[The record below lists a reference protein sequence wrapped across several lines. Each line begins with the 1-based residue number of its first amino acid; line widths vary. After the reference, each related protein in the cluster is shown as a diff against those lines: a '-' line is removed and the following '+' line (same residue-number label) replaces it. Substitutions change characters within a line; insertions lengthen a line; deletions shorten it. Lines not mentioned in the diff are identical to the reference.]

1 MSVEPAKYHHH
12 QSSVS
17 SVVPPSKGHFRSSS
31 LENNI
36 YTPIKSVTASS
47 SPLTSLQLPGNVAP
61 FSTGTLK
68 SRREQKRLT
77 DIVAQHHRMNSV
89 DDLNSRKSQFRL
101 IRDIFEQNKSTNDP
115 AAPPPIIP
123 DHPPPPETNP
133 ASVGDAKPPKI
144 QSCSGVLEQGK
155 QVIRP
160 IAFKPIP
167 YISGEPVN
175 QRFSDLGDRYGS
187 TPSLTPNL
195 GNNLKFGSTSDLR
208 YNCSVGNRKS
218 LHYYNT
224 YDSLESIS
232 KSPDSIATSQS
243 TLKTIMPY
251 HHHNNHHHHH
261 HHHQDL
267 LDMTPSPSD
276 SGISELEAALRDRD
290 SELAY
295 LRQTME
301 HNEKDKEKH
310 WEDEV
315 KRLKIIHESRLRAN
329 AQKIQKLEQMLM
341 MQSFQLR
348 QHKKRAAE
356 DADRLNGTIN
366 EVRDQNE
373 RYRNELCHLKITEK
387 DLKEQNSDLAEEVQI
402 LRRMIADFKTRLEE
416 TDWAICQK
424 SGETALLKSQ
434 LRDAQNDLMAKD
446 QEIAQLRIE
455 IRNQNWEDKNT
466 HKNIQDSAMD
476 TALEVSQLNRII
488 ILKDQVIMAM
498 TNEIQKLRKELS
510 DVSLLQSYEGI
521 PPGRNTM
528 PRFRRDILDFLYAEN
543 DTKSGEDRDKCP
555 EKDITKYLSKIEE
568 TKRNTLQ
575 DYPFLAKVE
584 NNPDKGEKKTTIDE
598 MKTIFLNNQIYPYD
612 CKDSVSNLFN
622 MTLNLLQPNPSSSP
636 TIKHKSDEDEVG
648 SETESSKCD
657 KQTDSQSSSPTT
669 TADSSDDRQIC
680 DKVKNLQTELEE
692 AKASFDQERLKWAE
706 EKEKVLFYQRQLQ
719 LSYMQMIK
727 RTQMLEERLQ
737 TGGIADDGSEN
748 MPES

>member
-1 MSVEPAKYHHH
+1 MSGEPIKYHH
-12 QSSVS
+12 QPSGSTVK
-17 SVVPPSKGHFRSSS
+17 PPVTKGHFRSSS

-36 YTPIKSVTASS
+36 YTSVKSATA
-47 SPLTSLQLPGNVAP
+47 SPLTSLPP

-89 DDLNSRKSQFRL
+89 DDLNNRKSQFRL
-101 IRDIFEQNKSTNDP
+101 IRDIFEQNKTSNEQ
-115 AAPPPIIP
+115 APPPIP
-123 DHPPPPETNP
+123 ANPPPPDGPTV
-133 ASVGDAKPPKI
+133 VGDAKPPKI

-167 YISGEPVN
+167 YLPESGS
-175 QRFSDLGDRYGS
+175 QRYSDLGDRYGS

-195 GNNLKFGSTSDLR
+195 GPNLKFGSTSDLR
-208 YNCSVGNRKS
+208 YNVGNRKT

-232 KSPDSIATSQS
+232 KSPDSIASSHS
-243 TLKTIMPY
+243 TIKTIMPY
-251 HHHNNHHHHH
+251 HQHSNQHHHHHQQLPPQAHHHHH
-261 HHHQDL
+261 HHHNQDL

-276 SGISELEAALRDRD
+276 SGVSELEAALRDRD

-301 HNEKDKEKH
+301 HNEKVIFKVHQDKEKH

-348 QHKKRAAE
+348 QHKKRS
-356 DADRLNGTIN
+356 ADETERLNGSLN
-366 EVRDQNE
+366 ETREQNE
-373 RYRNELCHLKITEK
+373 RLRNELCHLKISEK
-387 DLKEQNSDLAEEVQI
+387 DLKEQNSDLSEEVEI
-402 LRRMIADFKTRLEE
+402 LRRMIADLKVRLEE
-416 TDWAICQK
+416 TDWEICQK

-434 LRDAQNDLMAKD
+434 LRDAQNDLMSKD

-455 IRNQNWEDKNT
+455 VRNQNWEDKQ
-466 HKNIQDSAMD
+466 HKSIQETAMD
-476 TALEVSQLNRII
+476 SALEVSQLNRII

-510 DVSLLQSYEGI
+510 DLTLLQTYEGI
-521 PPGRNTM
+521 PPGRNTVAKY
-528 PRFRRDILDFLYAEN
+528 RRDILDFLYS
-543 DTKSGEDRDKCP
+543 DTNPGDK
-555 EKDITKYLSKIEE
+555 DLTKYLTE

-575 DYPFLAKVE
+575 DYQLLAKVD
-584 NNPDKGEKKTTIDE
+584 NNNTDKTGSKKTTLDE

-622 MTLNLLQPNPSSSP
+622 MTLNLLQSNTASKPCSE
-636 TIKHKSDEDEVG
+636 HEDEI
-648 SETESSKCD
+648 SETDSSNK
-657 KQTDSQSSSPTT
+657 TVSQSSSPTT
-669 TADSSDDRQIC
+669 ADNDEFTSQ
-680 DKVKNLQTELEE
+680 VKTLQVELDE
-692 AKASFDQERLKWAE
+692 AKASFDQEKQKWAE

-719 LSYMQMIK
+719 LNYMQMIK
-727 RTQMLEERLQ
+727 RTQLLEERLK
-737 TGGIADDGSEN
+737 TNGIDVDSCEKLATS
-748 MPES
+748 

>member
-1 MSVEPAKYHHH
+1 MTRENHTLSSGVLAPAL
-12 QSSVS
+12 
-17 SVVPPSKGHFRSSS
+17 PPSKGHFRSSS

-36 YTPIKSVTASS
+36 YTPIKSATASS
-47 SPLTSLQLPGNVAP
+47 SPLTSLQLPSSHGMP

-77 DIVAQHHRMNSV
+77 DIVAQHHRMSSV

-101 IRDIFEQNKSTNDP
+101 IRDIFEQNKAT
-115 AAPPPIIP
+115 
-123 DHPPPPETNP
+123 
-133 ASVGDAKPPKI
+133 
-144 QSCSGVLEQGK
+144 
-155 QVIRP
+155 
-160 IAFKPIP
+160 
-167 YISGEPVN
+167 
-175 QRFSDLGDRYGS
+175 
-187 TPSLTPNL
+187 
-195 GNNLKFGSTSDLR
+195 STSDLR

-218 LHYYNT
+218 LHYYNP

-232 KSPDSIATSQS
+232 KSPDSIATSHS
-243 TLKTIMPY
+243 TLKIMPY
-251 HHHNNHHHHH
+251 HHHNHHHH

-356 DADRLNGTIN
+356 DAERLNGTIS
-366 EVRDQNE
+366 EVRDQCE

-387 DLKEQNSDLAEEVQI
+387 DLKEQNSDLAEEVEI
-402 LRRMIADFKTRLEE
+402 LRRMIADFKARLEE

-455 IRNQNWEDKNT
+455 IRNQNWEDRQT
-466 HKNIQDSAMD
+466 HKNAQETTMD

-488 ILKDQVIMAM
+488 ILKDQ
-498 TNEIQKLRKELS
+498 
-510 DVSLLQSYEGI
+510 SYEGI
-521 PPGRNTM
+521 PPGRNTVG
-528 PRFRRDILDFLYAEN
+528 RYRRDILDFLYTEN
-543 DTKSGEDRDKCP
+543 DSNSGEERNKCP
-555 EKDITKYLSKIEE
+555 EKDITKCLSKMEE
-568 TKRNTLQ
+568 SKRNTLQ

-584 NNPDKGEKKTTIDE
+584 NNPDKKKTPSIDE

-622 MTLNLLQPNPSSSP
+622 MTLNLLQPAP
-636 TIKHKSDEDEVG
+636 TTKMDQEDEA

-657 KQTDSQSSSPTT
+657 KSQASSPTT
-669 TADSSDDRQIC
+669 TADSTDDQ
-680 DKVKNLQTELEE
+680 VKHLQTELEE
-692 AKASFDQERLKWAE
+692 AKASFDQEKLKWAE

-727 RTQMLEERLQ
+727 RTQMLEEKLEAKGISGEEDEASETESSKCDKSQASSPTTTADSTDDQVKHLQ
-737 TGGIADDGSEN
+737 TELEEAKASFDQEKLKWAEEKEKVLFYQRQLQLSYMQMIKRTQMLEEKLEAKGNSGEGNEKTS
-748 MPES
+748 PS

>member
-1 MSVEPAKYHHH
+1 MSVEPAKYH
-12 QSSVS
+12 SAAL
-17 SVVPPSKGHFRSSS
+17 PPSKGHFRSSS

-36 YTPIKSVTASS
+36 YTPIKSATASS
-47 SPLTSLQLPGNVAP
+47 SPLTSLQLPSSHGMP

-77 DIVAQHHRMNSV
+77 DIVAQHHRMSSV

-101 IRDIFEQNKSTNDP
+101 IRDIFEQNKATSETTAPPQPTHDHHPPESTN
-115 AAPPPIIP
+115 PIP
-123 DHPPPPETNP
+123 VNGGNE
-133 ASVGDAKPPKI
+133 AKPPKI

-160 IAFKPIP
+160 IAFKPMP
-167 YISGEPVN
+167 YIAGEPVN

-187 TPSLTPNL
+187 TPSLGANL

-218 LHYYNT
+218 LHYYNP

-232 KSPDSIATSQS
+232 KSPDSIATSHS
-243 TLKTIMPY
+243 TLKIMPY
-251 HHHNNHHHHH
+251 HHHNHHHH

-356 DADRLNGTIN
+356 DAERLNGTIS
-366 EVRDQNE
+366 EVRDQCE

-387 DLKEQNSDLAEEVQI
+387 DLKEQNSDLAEEVEI
-402 LRRMIADFKTRLEE
+402 LRRMIADFKARLEE

-455 IRNQNWEDKNT
+455 IRNQNWEDRQT
-466 HKNIQDSAMD
+466 HKNAQETTMD

-521 PPGRNTM
+521 PPGRNTVG
-528 PRFRRDILDFLYAEN
+528 RYRRDILDFLYTEN
-543 DTKSGEDRDKCP
+543 DSNSGEERNKCP
-555 EKDITKYLSKIEE
+555 EKDITKCLSKMEE
-568 TKRNTLQ
+568 SKRNTLQ

-584 NNPDKGEKKTTIDE
+584 NNPDKKKTPTIDE

-622 MTLNLLQPNPSSSP
+622 MTLNLLQPAP
-636 TIKHKSDEDEVG
+636 TTKMDQEDEA

-657 KQTDSQSSSPTT
+657 KSQASSPTT
-669 TADSSDDRQIC
+669 TADSTDDQ
-680 DKVKNLQTELEE
+680 VKHLQTELEE
-692 AKASFDQERLKWAE
+692 AKASFDQEKLKWAE

-727 RTQMLEERLQ
+727 RTQMLEEKLEAK
-737 TGGIADDGSEN
+737 GISGEGSEKTS
-748 MPES
+748 PS

>member
-1 MSVEPAKYHHH
+1 MSVEPTKYHH
-12 QSSVS
+12 QSSVAS
-17 SVVPPSKGHFRSSS
+17 TITPSKGHFRSSS

-47 SPLTSLQLPGNVAP
+47 SPLTSLQLPNTGIP

-101 IRDIFEQNKSTNDP
+101 IRDIFEQNKPANDP
-115 AAPPPIIP
+115 TPTA
-123 DHPPPPETNP
+123 ESNSVT
-133 ASVGDAKPPKI
+133 VGDAKPPKI

-167 YISGEPVN
+167 YTHAEPVN

-187 TPSLTPNL
+187 TPSLTPNI
-195 GNNLKFGSTSDLR
+195 GSNLKFGSTSDLR

-218 LHYYNT
+218 LHCYNT

-232 KSPDSIATSQS
+232 KSPDSIATSHS

-251 HHHNNHHHHH
+251 HHHNNHHHH

-301 HNEKDKEKH
+301 HNEKVIFKVHQDKEKH

-315 KRLKIIHESRLRAN
+315 KRIKIIHESRLRAN

-348 QHKKRAAE
+348 QHKKRSAE
-356 DADRLNGTIN
+356 DIDRLNGTIS

-373 RYRNELCHLKITEK
+373 RYRNELCHMKITEK
-387 DLKEQNSDLAEEVQI
+387 DLKEQNSDLTEEVQI

-446 QEIAQLRIE
+446 HEIAQLRIE
-455 IRNQNWEDKNT
+455 IRNQNWEDKNHT
-466 HKNIQDSAMD
+466 SHQNIQDSAMD

-521 PPGRNTM
+521 PPGRNTACKY
-528 PRFRRDILDFLYAEN
+528 RRDILDFLYAEN
-543 DTKSGEDRDKCP
+543 DTNSGEDRDKCP
-555 EKDITKYLSKIEE
+555 EKDITKFISKIEE

-584 NNPDKGEKKTTIDE
+584 NNTDKSKKPSLDE

-622 MTLNLLQPNPSSSP
+622 MTLNLLQPSSPAKNPSDP
-636 TIKHKSDEDEVG
+636 EDETS
-648 SETESSKCD
+648 SETESSKA
-657 KQTDSQSSSPTT
+657 TDSQSSSPTS
-669 TADSSDDRQIC
+669 TADST
-680 DKVKNLQTELEE
+680 VKTLQTELEE
-692 AKASFDQERLKWAE
+692 AKASFDQERVKWAE

-727 RTQMLEERLQ
+727 RTQLLEERLK
-737 TGGIADDGSEN
+737 TCGLGEESSEKIVA
-748 MPES
+748 S